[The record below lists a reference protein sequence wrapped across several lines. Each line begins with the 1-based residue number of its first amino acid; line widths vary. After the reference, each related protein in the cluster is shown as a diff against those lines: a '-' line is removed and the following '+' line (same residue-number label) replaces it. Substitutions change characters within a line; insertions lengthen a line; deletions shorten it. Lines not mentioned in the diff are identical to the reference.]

1 MTAWLCLLLAGLFEI
16 IWAMT
21 LKYSDGFTRLW
32 PSLATAAAVALSF
45 GFMAVSLKTLP
56 FGTVYAVW
64 GGIGAA
70 GTMVIGMLAFGDST
84 DALRVAS
91 LLLILVGLVGLKLAT
106 PYLSGLALAR
116 EIALVEHHV
125 DALVAVDD
133 LRHP

>member
-70 GTMVIGMLAFGDST
+70 GTMVIGMLAFGHST

-106 PYLSGLALAR
+106 PY
-116 EIALVEHHV
+116 
-125 DALVAVDD
+125 
-133 LRHP
+133 

>member
-16 IWAMT
+16 IWEMT

-106 PYLSGLALAR
+106 PY
-116 EIALVEHHV
+116 
-125 DALVAVDD
+125 
-133 LRHP
+133 

>member
-70 GTMVIGMLAFGDST
+70 GTMVIGMLAFGNST

-106 PYLSGLALAR
+106 PY
-116 EIALVEHHV
+116 
-125 DALVAVDD
+125 
-133 LRHP
+133 

>member
-1 MTAWLCLLLAGLFEI
+1 MTAWICLLLAGLFEI
-16 IWAMT
+16 IWALT

-32 PSLATAAAVALSF
+32 PSLATAVAVALSF

-106 PYLSGLALAR
+106 PY
-116 EIALVEHHV
+116 
-125 DALVAVDD
+125 
-133 LRHP
+133 

>member
-1 MTAWLCLLLAGLFEI
+1 VTRKWSNRAEKDLIRRIARMTAWICLLLAGLFEI
-16 IWAMT
+16 IWALT
-21 LKYSDGFTRLW
+21 LKYSDGFSRLW
-32 PSLATAAAVALSF
+32 PSLATAVAVALSF

-106 PYLSGLALAR
+106 PY
-116 EIALVEHHV
+116 
-125 DALVAVDD
+125 
-133 LRHP
+133 

>member
-56 FGTVYAVW
+56 FVTV
-64 GGIGAA
+64 
-70 GTMVIGMLAFGDST
+70 
-84 DALRVAS
+84 
-91 LLLILVGLVGLKLAT
+91 
-106 PYLSGLALAR
+106 
-116 EIALVEHHV
+116 
-125 DALVAVDD
+125 
-133 LRHP
+133 

>member
-32 PSLATAAAVALSF
+32 PSLATAVAVALSF

-106 PYLSGLALAR
+106 PY
-116 EIALVEHHV
+116 
-125 DALVAVDD
+125 
-133 LRHP
+133 

>member
-16 IWAMT
+16 IWATT

-106 PYLSGLALAR
+106 PY
-116 EIALVEHHV
+116 
-125 DALVAVDD
+125 
-133 LRHP
+133 

>member
-70 GTMVIGMLAFGDST
+70 GTIAATLVAAYPWAVSRRPAASMTAERVARRLS
-84 DALRVAS
+84 DASSRRRVAS
-91 LLLILVGLVGLKLAT
+91 
-106 PYLSGLALAR
+106 
-116 EIALVEHHV
+116 
-125 DALVAVDD
+125 
-133 LRHP
+133 

>member
-16 IWAMT
+16 VWAMT

-106 PYLSGLALAR
+106 PY
-116 EIALVEHHV
+116 
-125 DALVAVDD
+125 
-133 LRHP
+133 

>member
-16 IWAMT
+16 AWALT

-106 PYLSGLALAR
+106 PY
-116 EIALVEHHV
+116 
-125 DALVAVDD
+125 
-133 LRHP
+133 

>member
-1 MTAWLCLLLAGLFEI
+1 MGPLLLAGLFEI
-16 IWAMT
+16 VWAMT

-106 PYLSGLALAR
+106 PY
-116 EIALVEHHV
+116 
-125 DALVAVDD
+125 
-133 LRHP
+133 

>member
-64 GGIGAA
+64 EGSGGRHHGHRHA
-70 GTMVIGMLAFGDST
+70 GLRRST

-106 PYLSGLALAR
+106 PY
-116 EIALVEHHV
+116 
-125 DALVAVDD
+125 
-133 LRHP
+133 

>member
-1 MTAWLCLLLAGLFEI
+1 
-16 IWAMT
+16 MT

-106 PYLSGLALAR
+106 PY
-116 EIALVEHHV
+116 
-125 DALVAVDD
+125 
-133 LRHP
+133 

>member
-1 MTAWLCLLLAGLFEI
+1 MTAWLCLLLGLFEI

-64 GGIGAA
+64 EGSGGRHHGHRHA
-70 GTMVIGMLAFGDST
+70 GLRRSHR
-84 DALRVAS
+84 RVARR
-91 LLLILVGLVGLKLAT
+91 LAASD
-106 PYLSGLALAR
+106 PGRAGGPQAR
-116 EIALVEHHV
+116 
-125 DALVAVDD
+125 DAVLTAGYRARV
-133 LRHP
+133 R

>member
-45 GFMAVSLKTLP
+45 GFMAVSLKTMP

-106 PYLSGLALAR
+106 PY
-116 EIALVEHHV
+116 
-125 DALVAVDD
+125 
-133 LRHP
+133 

>member
-106 PYLSGLALAR
+106 PY
-116 EIALVEHHV
+116 
-125 DALVAVDD
+125 
-133 LRHP
+133 

>member
-45 GFMAVSLKTLP
+45 GFMAASLKTLP

-106 PYLSGLALAR
+106 PY
-116 EIALVEHHV
+116 
-125 DALVAVDD
+125 
-133 LRHP
+133 

>member
-32 PSLATAAAVALSF
+32 PSLATAVAVALSF

-91 LLLILVGLVGLKLAT
+91 LVLILVGLVGLKLAT
-106 PYLSGLALAR
+106 PY
-116 EIALVEHHV
+116 
-125 DALVAVDD
+125 
-133 LRHP
+133 

>member
-1 MTAWLCLLLAGLFEI
+1 MTAWHCLLLAGLFEI

-106 PYLSGLALAR
+106 PY
-116 EIALVEHHV
+116 
-125 DALVAVDD
+125 
-133 LRHP
+133 